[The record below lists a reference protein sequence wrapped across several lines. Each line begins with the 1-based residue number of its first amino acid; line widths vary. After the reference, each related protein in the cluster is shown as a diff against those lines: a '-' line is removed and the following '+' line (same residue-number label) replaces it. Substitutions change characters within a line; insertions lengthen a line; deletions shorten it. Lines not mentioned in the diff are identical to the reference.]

1 MRNLVLPIV
10 GLVLLAGCLQPPDNP
25 DRRQEAVELADR
37 YLDSLIGDEPDRGWF
52 LLHPTARAEW
62 GSEAAYVAAAESADW
77 SRFDFTVLEAIYC
90 DDGIICPVALDLP
103 GGVESVPQAFR
114 SSDGRNS
121 MGILFREV
129 DGLPGNAELTVVLS
143 DFLRGEG
150 GVSPAGG

>member
-10 GLVLLAGCLQPPDNP
+10 GLVLLAGWLQPPDNP
-25 DRRQEAVELADR
+25 DRRQEAVALADR
-37 YLDSLIGDEPDRGWF
+37 YLVSLVGGEPDRGWS
-52 LLHPTARAEW
+52 LLHSTARAEW

-77 SRFDFTVLEAIYC
+77 SQLDFTVLEAIYC

-150 GVSPAGG
+150 GVAPAGG